1 MGKVNLV
8 SLSMNLQRV
17 TSLNRLS
24 LHVLVEQASEGHF
37 IASVP
42 ELPDCV
48 AEAETRSD
56 AFPFGV
62 AVRVA
67 SLTREGIAAVQ
78 EQVRV
83 RLANIEVL
91 TLEVANNPWTDFI
104 GMFEGDDEFATLAQ
118 ELRTERE
125 LDKNSTV

>member
-1 MGKVNLV
+1 MMGKENLAPV
-8 SLSMNLQRV
+8 FMNLLAV
-17 TSLNRLS
+17 TSFNRLS
-24 LHVLVEQASEGHF
+24 LHVLVEQAQSGLF

-42 ELPDCV
+42 ELPNCT

-62 AVRVA
+62 A
-67 SLTREGIAAVQ
+67 EGIAAVQ
-78 EQVRV
+78 EQIKA

-104 GMFEGDDEFATLAQ
+104 GMFEGDEEFADLAQ

-125 LDKNSTV
+125 LDINSPV